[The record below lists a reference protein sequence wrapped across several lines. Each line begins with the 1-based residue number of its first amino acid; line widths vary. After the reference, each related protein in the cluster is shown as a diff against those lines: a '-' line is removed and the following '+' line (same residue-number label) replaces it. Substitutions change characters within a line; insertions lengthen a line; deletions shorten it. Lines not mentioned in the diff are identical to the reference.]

1 MTIQKTTV
9 VGIAV
14 AVVGMMMAVSVLAV
28 LQSNK
33 TFSNTGVISAVN
45 VELYQD
51 SSCTKALSTIDWG
64 SLSPGSSSNR
74 TIYVKN
80 IGSIPIS
87 LSMTVNTWSPSNAAN
102 YVTLTWNREGTALNA
117 GSSTS
122 ALLVLSVSAS
132 ITSITTFS
140 FNATVRGT
148 EL

>member
-1 MTIQKTTV
+1 MTIQKTTI
-9 VGIAV
+9 VGIVV
-14 AVVGMMMAVSVLAV
+14 AVIGMMMAVSVLAV

-64 SLSPGSSSNR
+64 NLSPGSSSNR

-80 IGSIPIS
+80 TGSIPIS

-102 YVTLTWNREGTALNA
+102 YVALTWNREGTALNA